1 MLVSILLPTRGR
13 SEDENGMLIESVKS
27 LVDTA
32 NSLDNFEILVRFDD
46 DDIKSINFF
55 KKYVS
60 ENFSEVD
67 IKVSIGFRWG
77 YNKHNRYYNELSEK
91 AKGDML
97 WLWNDDIEM
106 GSDDWDITLKEAS
119 DDGKRF
125 VLFSQ
130 FCSTM
135 IMMTFWWPG
144 YSPFPIIPKRWFDT
158 TKRWSSCWCCDIHPQ
173 AVAYS
178 LDIHEILDVYIINNH
193 HNQTGRMDFDLG
205 GYPYEWHIPSQIS
218 LDKYDDNTYKETNE
232 FVHSEHRRSN
242 GIWGNMIPY
251 IIEDIF
257 ILNKKFNLIDE
268 PISGNICEKNWKNL
282 AEFWSKYA

>member
-60 ENFSEVD
+60 KNFSKVD
-67 IKVSIGFRWG
+67 IKVFTGFRWG
-77 YNKHNRYYNELSEK
+77 YKQNHKYYNEL
-91 AKGDML
+91 ATAAIGDML

-130 FCSTM
+130 FLSTM
-135 IMMTFWWPG
+135 RNMHFWYPG
-144 YSPFPIIPKRWFDT
+144 QSPFPIIPKRWFDT
-158 TKRWSSCWCCDIHPQ
+158 TKRWASCYHTDIHPQ
-173 AVAYS
+173 AIALS

-193 HNQTGRMDFDLG
+193 FKQSWKKSIEPGMWKDEDVAKYNDSVYKLSLI
-205 GYPYEWHIPSQIS
+205 HI
-218 LDKYDDNTYKETNE
+218 
-232 FVHSEHRRSN
+232 
-242 GIWGNMIPY
+242 
-251 IIEDIF
+251 
-257 ILNKKFNLIDE
+257 
-268 PISGNICEKNWKNL
+268 
-282 AEFWSKYA
+282 